1 MQMERNFRGFG
12 QNITWSKDG
21 MNREIKMSISSMT
34 RSGDK
39 KAVYVLFTDKDLSAE
54 FTIPGCQLLSSHG
67 FAEEDLRQLKEYIEN
82 EQDYLFSLAKEIN
95 PIRSFLGD
103 RKEEKVDK
111 SKRIIVDEG

>member
-1 MQMERNFRGFG
+1 
-12 QNITWSKDG
+12 

-34 RSGDK
+34 RAGDK
-39 KAVYVLFTDKDLSAE
+39 KAVYVLFTDKDSSAE

-67 FAEEDLRQLKEYIEN
+67 FAEEDLMQLKEYIDN

-103 RKEEKVDK
+103 RKLQTGKERGEQVYHDGYESNAGNKK
-111 SKRIIVDEG
+111 CIYHQ